1 VSTRTVHGI
10 TAAKQ
15 HQQECRRVSSVAQ
28 ENQQPTRMGGR
39 EGSTSAPASTWTAK
53 GRARIGA
60 RQKVPFEVA
69 VAEAVV
75 VVVVVAAAAA
85 KQLAK
90 AKPGN
95 ADAPRGPPVLSTT
108 LCLYSQ
114 GGHWSRRP
122 LPARIRAV
130 GGVESQGWLHLQPLL
145 DTPANH
151 ASGAFREVCR
161 TLSRPKP
168 L

>member
-28 ENQQPTRMGGR
+28 ENQRMGGR
-39 EGSTSAPASTWTAK
+39 EGSTSAPASTWTAT

-69 VAEAVV
+69 VAVAVV

-85 KQLAK
+85 TAKQLAK
-90 AKPGN
+90 AKPGS

-161 TLSRPKP
+161 TLSRPRP